1 MNDQDMDDAFDF
13 KGLTLDAPEERLQKA
28 FEQSFHLSSQ
38 QAQESAAPPPPLS
51 LTLSEDSKQGVAME
65 NTHGQKAETT
75 ATPDNGPWAKI
86 PSPSDVHPFQPGVT
100 AEKLDAMA
108 MDPNHVFKS
117 APAPFPF
124 TVPPSTTTTTTTSTT
139 TIATD
144 ATLGSD
150 VSMVKTEN
158 EGATRSVIK
167 ENIPEWMLEDPE
179 LVAQIGWDIK
189 DTSGPNFTSKDF
201 TLDWANSSDISTM
214 IDSNIM
220 FGFSSYP
227 TYETLPI
234 SSVIAEE
241 HYRRSTGDAFNHPVS
256 PTTTGDGFAKYGTG
270 DGMGAVFF
278 GHKSP
283 TNESL
288 LTDPGILW
296 GEQSTTTTTTT
307 TTVPSGLF
315 SSSSSSSTTPMDKL
329 QHQQW
334 QTWRSAPG
342 PARDLDLE
350 ADLDLDASDTESPTI
365 KATPGFAPALFEH
378 N

>member
-1 MNDQDMDDAFDF
+1 MNDQDMDEAFDF
-13 KGLTLDAPEERLQKA
+13 KELTLDEPEERLQKV

-38 QAQESAAPPPPLS
+38 QAQESAVPPPPPPLS
-51 LTLSEDSKQGVAME
+51 LALSEDSKQGVVVVE
-65 NTHGQKAETT
+65 NTHGQKPETT

-86 PSPSDVHPFQPGVT
+86 PPPSDVHPFQPGVT

-108 MDPNHVFKS
+108 MDSNHVFKS
-117 APAPFPF
+117 ASAPFPFPF
-124 TVPPSTTTTTTTSTT
+124 TVPPSTTTTTTTTATT
-139 TIATD
+139 TTTTD
-144 ATLGSD
+144 ATLGSSMD
-150 VSMVKTEN
+150 VSNVTTEN
-158 EGATRSVIK
+158 ADATRSVIK

-189 DTSGPNFTSKDF
+189 DTSGPNFSSKDF

-234 SSVIAEE
+234 SSAIAEE

-256 PTTTGDGFAKYGTG
+256 PTTAGDGFAKYGTG

-296 GEQSTTTTTTT
+296 GEPSTT

-315 SSSSSSSTTPMDKL
+315 SSSSSSSPASPTDKL

-342 PARDLDLE
+342 PVRDLDLE

-365 KATPGFAPALFEH
+365 K
-378 N
+378 